1 MSSFGKVLI
10 GLMLVG
16 VVEMQTAA
24 EEKGTELPALKIAG
38 PGDDAPSVTEAIETL
53 AAEGARVVVF
63 SGIPEAGT
71 PEDGLDSVAAACQK
85 HGLYAVVGIRR
96 SENGAAS
103 NRARVFSPEGE
114 VIHEHSENDLAIFDL
129 DGVPCSLTVDE
140 DIFYPEL
147 SRLPVLGGA
156 KILFHLGTGKEPGP
170 SVDCL
175 LRARAI
181 ENEVFVVALAVQ
193 GSRILDP
200 SGEDIAEKTTAGV
213 FAVVDPNRAKGKRV
227 VQGSEHPVLTPFW
240 REGLR
245 AFQTE
250 NQTYFK
256 PVPEDHPT
264 IRIASVSFV
273 PTKWGKDENMEKCVR
288 YIREAAK
295 ENVDLIVFPEGIL
308 EGYVVNEVDRAEPE
322 KKPELEK
329 RFIEIAEPIDGPYLK
344 RVKDLAK
351 EYSVMICFG
360 FAERCGEDVYNSV
373 ALIGRNGEVLGKY
386 SKTHLAQGY
395 GHPPFYKTGTEF
407 PSFETDKGR
416 IGMIICYD
424 RQLPEPARLV
434 RLSGADFILAPSY
447 GSTGEWNDQVIRMRA
462 RENGVPMLFC
472 HPNQSLF
479 VNAGGDVLANV
490 VATDHIEVCEV
501 PLPTQDTDRITLRR
515 PDLYQGFL
523 EDAPSG
529 KKP

>member
-1 MSSFGKVLI
+1 MSLFGKVLI
-10 GLMLVG
+10 GLLLVG
-16 VVEMQTAA
+16 VFEMQTAA
-24 EEKGTELPALKIAG
+24 AEKETELPALKIACVVG
-38 PGDDAPSVTEAIETL
+38 ASDDTLSVTEAIETL
-53 AAEGARVVVF
+53 AAGGARVVVF
-63 SGIPEAGT
+63 GGVPDAVT
-71 PEDGLDSVAAACQK
+71 PEDRSNSVAAACQK
-85 HGLYAVVGIRR
+85 HGVYTVMGIPR
-96 SENGAAS
+96 SENGAGS
-103 NRARVFSPEGE
+103 IRARVFSPEGG
-114 VIHEHSENDLAIFDL
+114 VIHEHSENDLAIFEL

-156 KILFHLGTGKEPGP
+156 KVLFHLGTGKEPGP
-170 SVDCL
+170 SSEFL
-175 LRARAI
+175 FQARAI
-181 ENEVFVVALAVQ
+181 ENEVFVVSSALR

-200 SGEDIAEKTTAGV
+200 SGEDISEQTTTGA

-227 VQGSEHPVLTPFW
+227 AQGSKHPVLTPFW

-245 AFQTE
+245 AFQNE

-256 PVPEDHPT
+256 PIPEDHPT

-288 YIREAAK
+288 FIRDAVK
-295 ENVDLIVFPEGIL
+295 ETVDLIVFPEGIL
-308 EGYVVNEVDRAEPE
+308 EGYVVNEVDRAKPE
-322 KKPELEK
+322 EKPELEK
-329 RFIEIAEPIDGPYLK
+329 RFVEIAEPIDGPYLQ

-351 EYSVMICFG
+351 EFSVMICFG
-360 FAERCGEDVYNSV
+360 FAERCGKDVYNTA

-416 IGMIICYD
+416 IGTIICYD

-434 RLSGADFILAPSY
+434 RLSGADIILAPSY

-472 HPNQSLF
+472 HPRQSLF

-501 PLPTQDTDRITLRR
+501 PLPTKETDRVTLRR

-523 EDAPSG
+523 EAAP
-529 KKP
+529 